1 MTIRGLTQE
10 RVIAGGLAAAALL
23 LAIAFSA
30 VPASADTSVHRLADL
45 NPGGASSSPADFTGV
60 GGSTYFTAVGAGSG
74 RELWWTDG
82 NSATRVADIRPGP
95 ASSDPSELINLGG
108 VLVFVAD
115 DGVHGRELW
124 RYDGVNPPAMAADL
138 SGLGGSNPGD
148 LVNAA
153 GTLFFHAQSDPAT
166 GDELWK
172 YDGFNPPVM
181 LAPMPGGIAFT
192 GGSDP
197 TDLTAVGGTV
207 YFWAN
212 DSPMHATELWKSNGT
227 DSGTVLV
234 EDINTTFEPP
244 PGSGF
249 LGQERLPMAAV
260 GGQLLFDANNDTDGI
275 ELWKYDGTNPPV
287 EALAADGGIN
297 PGAGG
302 STPAGIT
309 DINGTAFFSANDGTN
324 GIELWKSDPPY
335 TGASLIS
342 DVNPG
347 LNSYPEKFTPV
358 NGSVFFSAQNGLD
371 GTELWRTDGGSVSE
385 LLAGAGGIRPGFF
398 GSSPNYLTAFG
409 NMLLFEA
416 NDGTGFEL
424 WQSDGTTASRVAQ
437 INPNGGSYPN
447 SLANVNGVVY
457 FAADDG
463 TAGSEL
469 WRTGPAAPGKK
480 AKACKKKKA
489 KGKAEAAAKNKK
501 KKKKHCKKKKR
512 KGKRRR

>member
-1 MTIRGLTQE
+1 MIIPRSTQE
-10 RVIAGGLAAAALL
+10 RVIAGGLAVAALL
-23 LAIAFSA
+23 LAILFSA
-30 VPASADTSVHRLADL
+30 VPASAETSVHLLADL

-60 GGSTYFTAVGAGSG
+60 GGATYFTAVGAGSG

-95 ASSDPSELINLGG
+95 ASSDPSELTNLGG
-108 VLVFVAD
+108 ALVFVAD

-181 LAPMPGGIAFT
+181 MAPMPGGIAVP

-197 TDLTAVGGTV
+197 TDLIAVGGTV

-212 DSPMHATELWKSNGT
+212 DGAHATELWKSNGI
-227 DSGTVLV
+227 DAGTVLV
-234 EDINTTFEPP
+234 ADTNPGFEPP

-249 LGQERLPMAAV
+249 QGQVRSPLGSA
-260 GGQLLFDANNDTDGI
+260 GGNVFFDASDGTNGI
-275 ELWKYDGTNPPV
+275 ELWKYDGSGSPV
-287 EALAADGGIN
+287 MVNAAGGGIN

-302 STPAGIT
+302 STAAGIT
-309 DINGTAFFSANDGTN
+309 DVNGTAFFSANDGTN

-342 DVNPG
+342 NINPG
-347 LNSYPEKFTPV
+347 LNSYPEKFTLV
-358 NGSVFFSAQNGLD
+358 NGNIFFSAQNGLD

-409 NMLLFEA
+409 NTLLFEA

-424 WQSDGTTASRVAQ
+424 WQSDGATATRVAQ

-447 SLANVNGVVY
+447 ALANVNGVVY

-463 TAGSEL
+463 ATGSEL

-480 AKACKKKKA
+480 AKACKKKRKA
-489 KGKAEAAAKNKK
+489 KSAAKHKK
-501 KKKKHCKKKKR
+501 KKKKPCKKKK
-512 KGKRRR
+512 KHKKRPHRR